1 MCAFQ
6 MEMNPLASELFTA
19 IVVFVSTN
27 IDDLF
32 LLAAFFADPRVR
44 YRSIVIGQYAGIG
57 VLVVFS
63 ALVALLALAF
73 PEGWVALLGIVP
85 LYLGFSRLLAL
96 RTTKESEKNNHD
108 ERLVLNRHKGAEQ
121 GLRYQ
126 VLAVASVTVANG
138 GDNLGVYV
146 PLFASNPD
154 ALIPYSLTFAIMT
167 GIWCASG
174 FLLVH
179 NRILGKAIKR
189 YGHILLPVVL
199 IALGSHI
206 LSGARTLFH

>member
-1 MCAFQ
+1 

-85 LYLGFSRLLAL
+85 LYLASADCWRCAPQ
-96 RTTKESEKNNHD
+96 RKARKTTMTN
-108 ERLVLNRHKGAEQ
+108 
-121 GLRYQ
+121 
-126 VLAVASVTVANG
+126 AS
-138 GDNLGVYV
+138 
-146 PLFASNPD
+146 S
-154 ALIPYSLTFAIMT
+154 
-167 GIWCASG
+167 
-174 FLLVH
+174 
-179 NRILGKAIKR
+179 
-189 YGHILLPVVL
+189 
-199 IALGSHI
+199 
-206 LSGARTLFH
+206 